1 MNLAILINEFVRCNI
16 CNLCVTKSVI
26 SLEMN
31 NIIGKL
37 IKPAKLT
44 GRLVVALFL
53 MILVIPVLIFQLAKG

>member
-1 MNLAILINEFVRCNI
+1 
-16 CNLCVTKSVI
+16 
-26 SLEMN
+26 MN

-37 IKPAKLT
+37 IKAAKLT